1 MGCIE
6 VVIKN
11 RRTDNSVQT
20 SHRIALVIDNQKGTV
35 LCTAVQFGKY
45 KLRVEHTFADNGR
58 VQQGDWQNIRP
69 VLLSTTQLLRPKYEQ
84 QL

>member
-1 MGCIE
+1 ME
-6 VVIKN
+6 VVIKY

-20 SHRIALVIDNQKGTV
+20 LHRIPLVIDNQKGTV
-35 LCTAVQFGKY
+35 LCTAGQFGKY
-45 KLRVEHTFADNGR
+45 ILRVEHTFADNGR
-58 VQQGDWQNIRP
+58 VQQRDWQNIEP